1 MREMFLKR
9 KNQLFSR
16 VIVFV
21 LCGALLGLTWP
32 DVTSADDTIAEGAR
46 TPSEAAGIRL
56 KGKTDGLF
64 KFIDWRPAPS
74 FFAGSAYADTTDLEF
89 PDDEET
95 NQKNLVRD
103 VGIFIVLSAFV
114 GFFLIKVFLEGDT
127 QQPPDDDPGK
137 EIP

>member
-1 MREMFLKR
+1 MREMCFKR
-9 KNQLFSR
+9 RNQLFSR

-32 DVTSADDTIAEGAR
+32 DVTSADDSMAEGAR
-46 TPSEAAGIRL
+46 TPSEAAGIKL
-56 KGKTDGLF
+56 NGKTDGLF
-64 KFIDWRPAPS
+64 KFVNWRPAPS
-74 FFAGSAYADTTDLEF
+74 FFASSAYADTTDLEF
-89 PDDEET
+89 PEDEET

-127 QQPPDDDPGK
+127 QQRPDDDNGK

>member
-1 MREMFLKR
+1 MREMFFKR
-9 KNQLFSR
+9 KNELFSR
-16 VIVFV
+16 IIVFV

-32 DVTSADDTIAEGAR
+32 DVTSADSSMAEGVR
-46 TPSEAAGIRL
+46 TPAEAASIDL
-56 KGKTDGLF
+56 NGKIDGLF
-64 KFIDWRPAPS
+64 KFVNWRPAPS
-74 FFAGSAYADTTDLEF
+74 FLASSAYADTTDLEF
-89 PDDEET
+89 PEDEET

-127 QQPPDDDPGK
+127 QQPPDDDNGK